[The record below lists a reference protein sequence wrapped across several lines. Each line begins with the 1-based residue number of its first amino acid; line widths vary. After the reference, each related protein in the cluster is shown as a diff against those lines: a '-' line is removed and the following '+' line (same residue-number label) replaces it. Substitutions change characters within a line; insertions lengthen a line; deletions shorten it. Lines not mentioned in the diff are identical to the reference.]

1 MRWPERDAGFN
12 HPVEILFRGMTNS
25 MGSFVRHVCWDL
37 GSITY
42 NLVQDI
48 YHTDLHFLICKA
60 AAVSLMLQ
68 TLIQI
73 ICR

>member
-1 MRWPERDAGFN
+1 MLASTTQLRFFSVACGR
-12 HPVEILFRGMTNS
+12 TNS
-25 MGSFVRHVCWDL
+25 MDSFVRHVCWDL

-60 AAVSLMLQ
+60 AAVSLMLR
-68 TLIQI
+68 TLTQI